1 MTIIKT
7 QGVKISAPFPSFD
20 VCPTQRVA
28 PFNDLDIVGASATA
42 LDIKG
47 IKEII
52 VYSEVV
58 TEGQNTREYLVG
70 IESIYKLSSDVDS
83 LRILHGRTTEYLKTI
98 KVEEDER
105 IIAAFVGVNSSDPK
119 YIEALLF
126 TKTNTSG
133 AASTEGFVARGQTVE
148 YNATFGDIVA
158 FHGITLR
165 GEKARVFSI
174 GFQTRSDP
182 RSP

>member
-28 PFNDLDIVGASATA
+28 PFNDLDIGETTIFNHQTYRAKTDSKSSCIVGASATA

-98 KVEEDER
+98 KVEGGSNF
-105 IIAAFVGVNSSDPK
+105 IFVSFP
-119 YIEALLF
+119 
-126 TKTNTSG
+126 
-133 AASTEGFVARGQTVE
+133 QC
-148 YNATFGDIVA
+148 
-158 FHGITLR
+158 
-165 GEKARVFSI
+165 
-174 GFQTRSDP
+174 
-182 RSP
+182 